1 MLLSEALSKF
11 MFDRFTRGLS
21 SKTMDAYEVFLKVFI
36 RFVGD
41 LDIEELTMDS
51 IMLYIA
57 SLYNR
62 QLSRATVYTY
72 TRHLK
77 VFLKW
82 IGEDKIIRV
91 HYDVQKIPFP
101 KVNKKAV
108 HLYNSEEIR
117 MIFSLV
123 VAESD
128 WLIARNKACIALMLD
143 SGLRQSEACGVKTA
157 QYDRINHQLTICG
170 KGEKWRIVPV
180 GKLSTH
186 YIEQYIQTCLFN
198 IGEYLFLDRRG
209 NPMSCNALKLLVH
222 RIAVQLPFE
231 FSCHK
236 LRHNFATNYCID
248 MYEQK
253 GHMDAYSLQI
263 LLGHSDMQT
272 TMRYI
277 HHAMSIVAAKAHV
290 SHLDLLNSKNE
301 FFKVKKKACDSFEPQ
316 AWYTF
321 RGSNPGHPD

>member
-1 MLLSEALSKF
+1 MLLSEAFSKF

-21 SKTMDAYEVFLKVFI
+21 PKTLESYSSMLQIFTHFIGDVNVDELSMD
-36 RFVGD
+36 
-41 LDIEELTMDS
+41 DIMQ
-51 IMLYIA
+51 YIA
-57 SLYNR
+57 SLYNK
-62 QLSRATVYTY
+62 QLSKATVYTY

-82 IGEDKIIRV
+82 IGEDKTIKV

-101 KVNKKAV
+101 KVYKKTV
-108 HLYNSEEIR
+108 HLYTSEEIR

-123 VAESD
+123 EAESD

-143 SGLRQSEACGVKTA
+143 SGLRQAEACGVKTA
-157 QYDRINHQLTICG
+157 QYDRLNHQLTVCG
-170 KGEKWRIVPV
+170 KGDKWRIVPV

-186 YIEQYIQTCLFN
+186 YIEQYIQACPFT
-198 IGEYLFLDRRG
+198 IGEYLFLDRLGR
-209 NPMSCNALKLLVH
+209 PMSCNALKLLVH
-222 RIAVQLPFE
+222 KIAVKLPFE

-301 FFKVKKKACDSFEPQ
+301 FF
-316 AWYTF
+316 
-321 RGSNPGHPD
+321 

>member
-1 MLLSEALSKF
+1 MKKE
-11 MFDRFTRGLS
+11 RS
-21 SKTMDAYEVFLKVFI
+21 SFLCKLI
-36 RFVGD
+36 TTK
-41 LDIEELTMDS
+41 EP
-51 IMLYIA
+51 
-57 SLYNR
+57 
-62 QLSRATVYTY
+62 TVYTY

-82 IGEDKIIRV
+82 IGEDKTIRV

-186 YIEQYIQTCLFN
+186 YIEQYIQTCPFN

-301 FFKVKKKACDSFEPQ
+301 FFKAKKKPVIRLNHRLGTPSGARTLDTLIKSQ
-316 AWYTF
+316 VLYQL
-321 RGSNPGHPD
+321 S